1 VKNVCELKMKQVRL
15 ILMLK
20 LVEIKEVAY
29 GDVRLMNEFTNII
42 AADEFLKIYCG
53 QNEQPVR

>member
-1 VKNVCELKMKQVRL
+1 
-15 ILMLK
+15 MLK

>member
-1 VKNVCELKMKQVRL
+1 MKNVCELKMKQVRL

-29 GDVRLMNEFTNII
+29 GDVRSMNEFTNII
-42 AADEFLKIYCG
+42 GADEFLKIYC
-53 QNEQPVR
+53 EQPVR